1 MVNLI
6 GQHPVIQ
13 VKQMY
18 HLAYHPCHCRE
29 VEYRPAVPMSIRR
42 QSRKCTFVKRMRS
55 VGWDFWFVIPIAVL
69 KNAYFSRTIGNLVEP
84 SFLQSSP
91 LSPQHVAFIRYS
103 IHGMAKQKSSTMH
116 NILPQYAEFRLIC
129 HDGSIRSPVSHR
141 VQTVERWRLD
151 SGIPVVLHDHICYL
165 VISIRIHM
173 VATDAVSQYNVS
185 QELWIFV
192 RTQRKGLLSDIH
204 CILDTRIAEWRR
216 EHERLRYQRLGLE
229 HRCGVACGGCATS
242 LCRVF
247 HAGNRHGLQTTDGR
261 SGDHGTRTATTTNG
275 HCSRHD
281 GY

>member
-18 HLAYHPCHCRE
+18 HLAYHPCHCQE

-55 VGWDFWFVIPIAVL
+55 VGWEFLIRDSHRSTEKCVFLTYQWESLRTVIFAIVSAHPNTL
-69 KNAYFSRTIGNLVEP
+69 LLYFI
-84 SFLQSSP
+84 
-91 LSPQHVAFIRYS
+91 YS

-116 NILPQYAEFRLIC
+116 NILPQYAEFRLIS

-141 VQTVERWRLD
+141 VQTVERRRLD

-192 RTQRKGLLSDIH
+192 RTQRKGLLFDFH
-204 CILDTRIAEWRR
+204 CILDTRIAE
-216 EHERLRYQRLGLE
+216 
-229 HRCGVACGGCATS
+229 
-242 LCRVF
+242 
-247 HAGNRHGLQTTDGR
+247 
-261 SGDHGTRTATTTNG
+261 
-275 HCSRHD
+275 
-281 GY
+281 